1 MRTLVTALAAM
12 VAITGWAAPSAPS
25 PLVETLKSIAERGA
39 PDGYLTMPF
48 ARVRDTNGT
57 LRVMANLQV
66 PYWIEPVRAVNMAPA
81 RRSGNFFSRVA
92 PGSKGQ
98 RAGRG
103 EDREGFR
110 RTPESNLTVYRADA
124 GEPYGYVED
133 NPSSLDD
140 LVISS
145 SGVNRAWTELTF
157 GFNYAASPFT
167 NFLVRWR
174 CYSNRQSATAPANSF
189 SSEFADFGVIWS
201 QAVTPGTYKVTI
213 SVVAAAVVAPSTNV
227 YMATQFRDPS
237 NLQGNG
243 AFIGYA
249 DVMFNPN
256 GVPAVGSSEDQ
267 FWYDWDPR
275 NGAYND
281 NEIDVFEGQRA
292 DHLTEIKVNSTAQV
306 NTLTPQS
313 LITPFGT
320 QIGGDIFSL
329 AFSDDNDIVEGNP
342 GFNGSRDDPVLAYQA
357 EFTSPVA
364 AITGLRVVAVS
375 TADVGPIRRRV
386 DLWNWLAQTWINLS
400 TDDITTPNEW
410 TTTNEAYAG
419 LLPLSTFLNPNRR
432 IRVRVSYFD
441 NTYTLPRGWVG
452 KLDQLNVVIVR

>member
-25 PLVETLKSIAERGA
+25 PLVETLKTIAERGT

-66 PYWIEPVRAVNMAPA
+66 PYWIEPVRAVNLTPA
-81 RRSGNFFSRVA
+81 RRSGNLLSRIVPTRARVA
-92 PGSKGQ
+92 AGGGQ
-98 RAGRG
+98 
-103 EDREGFR
+103 EGFR
-110 RTPESNLTVYRADA
+110 RTPESNLTVFRADA
-124 GEPYGYVED
+124 GEPYGFVED

-140 LVISS
+140 LVITS
-145 SGVNRAWTELTF
+145 SGVNRGWTELTF
-157 GFNYAASPFT
+157 GFNYAADPFA
-167 NFLVRWR
+167 NFLIRWR

-243 AFIGYA
+243 EFIGYA

-256 GVPAVGSSEDQ
+256 GLPTVGSSEDQ

-292 DHLTEIKVNSTAQV
+292 DHLTEIKVNSVAQV
-306 NTLTPQS
+306 NTLTPQT
-313 LITPFGT
+313 LTAPFGT
-320 QIGGDIFSL
+320 VVAGDIFSL
-329 AFSDDNDIVEGNP
+329 AFPEEGDVVEGVR
-342 GFNGSRDDPVLAYQA
+342 GFTGSRNDPVLAFQS

-364 AITGLRVVAVS
+364 SITGLRVVSVS
-375 TADVGPIRRRV
+375 GADVAPMRRQIA
-386 DLWNWLAQTWINLS
+386 LWNWVTSSWVPLV
-400 TDDITTPNEW
+400 TDDLTTPNVW
-410 TTTNEAYAG
+410 TTHNQAYAG
-419 LLPLSTFLNPNRR
+419 LLPLSTFLNANRR
-432 IRVRVSYFD
+432 IRVRVGFFD
-441 NTYTLPRGWVG
+441 NTFTLPRNWKG